1 MTERYDGGAPDGSDA
16 ARLALREL
24 VLAATV
30 RIHRPG
36 AGYAPDEPGGFLGSG
51 FFVAP
56 NWVLT
61 CAHVV
66 HAEEGG
72 EVTVVYRTSPYE
84 DPCAVPAEV
93 AATLPEQ
100 AAPLVPGSWPAPD
113 LALVRLREPVG
124 HTCVYVSERPNPHF
138 GGNRVYYAG
147 WTGARGR
154 LEILDGYLSV
164 QGTISAWS
172 PEEQVRLGQ
181 NDLPPGVSGG
191 PVIDPVRGEV
201 VGVLKSRADQGTG
214 GTSIGVEQLR
224 TLRAPTEAVGTAHAA
239 ARTSGSFPG
248 AAQVSGPYPS
258 GSPRNADQATGIHLG
273 GSPRTG
279 PQGGGPQEGGLQAG
293 GSSRM
298 GSQEGGLQ
306 AGGSSRVGSQEG
318 GLHSGGSS
326 RAGSQEGGLHSGGS
340 SRVGSQEGGLHSG
353 GSPRTGSQEG
363 GLHPNGPHLSGPQP
377 TGPQPTALHP
387 DGPHLSGLRSTGPQ
401 PTGLQPTNLN
411 PTNLNPTGPLPPTG
425 TPQGDLYQAVFRAHD
440 RYHRDRQ
447 QPSDSP
453 APTWADIQ
461 GELGARPGRTLSP
474 HERGELLGRLADLPP
489 PASTRALLG
498 ILAALPGFR
507 LPSLVPAPRGWRDGL
522 GVLYEHARQD
532 GVRRLVIDYAM
543 GILAADRDRTPSVHA
558 AERALW
564 DWVRHAST
572 GLDSGYRTEL
582 ARRRTELL
590 GRTPPARPGHERAD
604 DDPGQAPAE
613 RPAPH
618 PSPAPPGP
626 SVLLVVERRGWEPDH
641 CDWAVS
647 VADPDGGTRLLH
659 ETQRTPLAG
668 LDSQVAA
675 PLTEA
680 FRQCDEPGRPATL
693 HVALPYLLL
702 GTPVDDWRLR
712 PDGVPLGVERPVLV
726 RCSDRDQLPDEAA
739 EGPGAWPPASW
750 EAYDDEDGERRDRWR
765 RLHVRQARAEV
776 LDCDDGVRRPVPDTA
791 ALRGLAPHDVP
802 VLCRLGDLRYES
814 DPASLGRILRAG
826 FGVAVWRRWRREPES
841 VCGEFHRG
849 AKTVVDDGHG
859 VAQLPE
865 VVHGLRRQV
874 HAGLTEAYWA
884 HGIALLYDDPHRP
897 LPGAGDL
904 LEAP

>member
-1 MTERYDGGAPDGSDA
+1 MTERYDGGAPDDFDA
-16 ARLALREL
+16 ARLALRDL

-30 RIHRPG
+30 RIHHAG
-36 AGYAPDEPGGFLGSG
+36 AGYAHDEPGGFLGSG

-84 DPCAVPAEV
+84 DPCAVSGTV
-93 AATLPEQ
+93 AVTVPEH
-100 AAPLVPGSWPAPD
+100 ADRLVPGSWPAPD

-147 WTGARGR
+147 WTGTRGR
-154 LEILDGYLSV
+154 LEILDGHLSV

-201 VGVLKSRADQGTG
+201 VGVLKSRSDQGTG

-224 TLRAPTEAVGTAHAA
+224 TLQSPTEAAGNGQAA
-239 ARTSGSFPG
+239 AHRNGTSHT
-248 AAQVSGPYPS
+248 
-258 GSPRNADQATGIHLG
+258 DI
-273 GSPRTG
+273 
-279 PQGGGPQEGGLQAG
+279 
-293 GSSRM
+293 
-298 GSQEGGLQ
+298 
-306 AGGSSRVGSQEG
+306 
-318 GLHSGGSS
+318 
-326 RAGSQEGGLHSGGS
+326 
-340 SRVGSQEGGLHSG
+340 
-353 GSPRTGSQEG
+353 
-363 GLHPNGPHLSGPQP
+363 
-377 TGPQPTALHP
+377 
-387 DGPHLSGLRSTGPQ
+387 
-401 PTGLQPTNLN
+401 
-411 PTNLNPTGPLPPTG
+411 
-425 TPQGDLYQAVFRAHD
+425 YQAVFHAHD

-489 PASTRALLG
+489 PASTRALLDM
-498 ILAALPGFR
+498 LKALPNFR
-507 LPSLVPAPRGWRDGL
+507 LPSVVPAPRGWRDGL

-532 GVRRLVIDYAM
+532 GARRLVIDYAM
-543 GILAADRDRTPSVHA
+543 GVLAAERERPPSVRG

-564 DWVRHAST
+564 DWVSQASK
-572 GLDSGYRTEL
+572 GLDSSYRMEL
-582 ARRRTELL
+582 ALQRTELL
-590 GRTPPARPGHERAD
+590 GRTHPGHERTSD
-604 DDPGQAPAE
+604 GPRQEQAE
-613 RPAPH
+613 RPAAHPSSGSQSSSTPHPPPTSHAPPAPH
-618 PSPAPPGP
+618 PSLAPPGP
-626 SVLLVVERRGWEPDH
+626 SVLLVVLCRGWEPDH
-641 CDWAVS
+641 CDWSIS
-647 VADPDGGTRLLH
+647 VADKDGGTTLLH

-668 LDSQVAA
+668 LDAHVAA

-680 FRQCDEPGRPATL
+680 FRQCDEPGRPAPL
-693 HVALPYLLL
+693 YVALPHQHLD
-702 GTPVDDWRLR
+702 TAVDGWRLR

-726 RCSDRDQLPDEAA
+726 RCSDRDQLPDEGA
-739 EGPGAWPPASW
+739 EGPGAWPAAAW
-750 EAYDDEDGERRDRWR
+750 ESYDDEGGDEDGERRDRWR
-765 RLHVRQARAEV
+765 RLHARQAQAEV

-791 ALRGLAPHDVP
+791 TLRGLAPHTVP
-802 VLCRLGDLRYES
+802 VLCRLGDLRYAS
-814 DPASLGRILRAG
+814 DPGSLGRILRAG
-826 FGVAVWRRWRREPES
+826 VGVALWRHWRPRPDS

-849 AKTVVDDGHG
+849 AKTVVDDGTG
-859 VAQLPE
+859 VAFLPE
-865 VVHGLRRQV
+865 AVHVLRKQM

-884 HGIALLYDDPHRP
+884 HGLALLYDDPHRP
-897 LPGAGDL
+897 LPGTGDL

>member
-1 MTERYDGGAPDGSDA
+1 MTEPYDGGAPDGADA

-30 RIHRPG
+30 RIHRSD
-36 AGYAPDEPGGFLGSG
+36 AGYAHDEPGGFLGSG

-84 DPCAVPAEV
+84 DPCAVPGKV

-100 AAPLVPGSWPAPD
+100 AGRLVPGGGWPAPD
-113 LALVRLREPVG
+113 LALVRLREPAG

-201 VGVLKSRADQGTG
+201 VGVLKSRADQGAG
-214 GTSIGVEQLR
+214 GTSIGIEQLR
-224 TLRAPTEAVGTAHAA
+224 TLQTGTRAQTATGATTGTGPAGDHPSGSVRSGADPAGPHPNGSPRSDAHAGLPHTGDPSGTGDEHA
-239 ARTSGSFPG
+239 GAIGGLGCSRGTGADPVDVRPSGSLRPG
-248 AAQVSGPYPS
+248 ADPADVLPGGSLRSGADPAGLHPSGSLQVEAHAGLPYPS
-258 GSPRNADQATGIHLG
+258 GSPGADDHAGGTGPG
-273 GSPRTG
+273 GSPGTG
-279 PQGGGPQEGGLQAG
+279 AG
-293 GSSRM
+293 GI
-298 GSQEGGLQ
+298 
-306 AGGSSRVGSQEG
+306 RV
-318 GLHSGGSS
+318 
-326 RAGSQEGGLHSGGS
+326 
-340 SRVGSQEGGLHSG
+340 
-353 GSPRTGSQEG
+353 
-363 GLHPNGPHLSGPQP
+363 
-377 TGPQPTALHP
+377 
-387 DGPHLSGLRSTGPQ
+387 SGL
-401 PTGLQPTNLN
+401 
-411 PTNLNPTGPLPPTG
+411 
-425 TPQGDLYQAVFRAHD
+425 PQGDLYQAVFHAHD

-447 QPSDSP
+447 QPSDSS

-461 GELGARPGRTLSP
+461 GELGARPGRALSP

-489 PASTRALLG
+489 PASTRGLLD
-498 ILAALPGFR
+498 LLRSLPGFR

-543 GILAADRDRTPSVHA
+543 RILAADRDRTPSVRA

-582 ARRRTELL
+582 ARQRVELL
-590 GRTPPARPGHERAD
+590 GRVHPGHERAD
-604 DDPGQAPAE
+604 DDPGQLPTE
-613 RPAPH
+613 RPVPH
-618 PSPAPPGP
+618 PALAPPGP
-626 SVLLVVERRGWEPDH
+626 SVLLVVLRRAWEPDH
-641 CDWAVS
+641 CDWSIS
-647 VADPDGGTRLLH
+647 VADTDGGTRLLH
-659 ETQRTPLAG
+659 ETRRTPLAG
-668 LDSQVAA
+668 LDSHVAA

-680 FRQCDEPGRPATL
+680 FRQCDEPGRPALL
-693 HVALPYLLL
+693 HVALPHLLL
-702 GTPVDDWRLR
+702 GTAVDDWRLR
-712 PDGVPLGVERPVLV
+712 RDGVPLGVERPVLV
-726 RCSDRDQLPDEAA
+726 RCSDRDQLPDEATD
-739 EGPGAWPPASW
+739 GPGAWPAAAW
-750 EAYDDEDGERRDRWR
+750 ESYDDEDGERRDRWR

-791 ALRGLAPHDVP
+791 ALRDLAPHDVP
-802 VLCRLGDLRYES
+802 VLCRLGDLRYDS
-814 DPASLGRILRAG
+814 DPASLGRLLRAG
-826 FGVAVWRRWRREPES
+826 FGVAVWRRWRREPEA

-849 AKTVVDDGHG
+849 AKTVVDDGNG
-859 VAQLPE
+859 VALLPE

-874 HAGLTEAYWA
+874 HEGLTEAYWA
-884 HGIALLYDDPHRP
+884 HGIALLYDDPYRP

>member
-30 RIHRPG
+30 RIHRSG
-36 AGYAPDEPGGFLGSG
+36 AGYAHDEPGGFLGSG

-84 DPCAVPAEV
+84 DPCAVPGAV

-100 AAPLVPGSWPAPD
+100 AGRLVPRSWPAPD

-224 TLRAPTEAVGTAHAA
+224 TLRAPMTAAGTGHDDGHASSPHSTGAPRIDARAGGVDPSGVPRTDVPA
-239 ARTSGSFPG
+239 AGIHPSGTHRTGTHADGVPRTDAPAADIHRSG
-248 AAQVSGPYPS
+248 VHPS
-258 GSPRNADQATGIHLG
+258 GSPLTDAPAAGVHRSGVHPSGSPSTDAPAAGIH
-273 GSPRTG
+273 P
-279 PQGGGPQEGGLQAG
+279 
-293 GSSRM
+293 
-298 GSQEGGLQ
+298 
-306 AGGSSRVGSQEG
+306 
-318 GLHSGGSS
+318 SGV
-326 RAGSQEGGLHSGGS
+326 H
-340 SRVGSQEGGLHSG
+340 
-353 GSPRTGSQEG
+353 
-363 GLHPNGPHLSGPQP
+363 
-377 TGPQPTALHP
+377 
-387 DGPHLSGLRSTGPQ
+387 
-401 PTGLQPTNLN
+401 
-411 PTNLNPTGPLPPTG
+411 
-425 TPQGDLYQAVFRAHD
+425 QGDIYQAVFHAHD

-447 QPSDSP
+447 QPSDSS

-461 GELGARPGRTLSP
+461 GELGARPGRALSP

-489 PASTRALLG
+489 PASTRGLLD
-498 ILAALPGFR
+498 ILGSLPGFR

-532 GVRRLVIDYAM
+532 GARKLVIDYAM
-543 GILAADRDRTPSVHA
+543 RILAADRDRTPSVRA

-564 DWVRHAST
+564 DWVRHASA
-572 GLDSGYRTEL
+572 GLDSSYRTEL
-582 ARRRTELL
+582 ARQRAELL
-590 GRTPPARPGHERAD
+590 GRTQPGHERAD
-604 DDPGQAPAE
+604 DDTGQVPAE

-618 PSPAPPGP
+618 PSLAPPGP
-626 SVLLVVERRGWEPDH
+626 SVLLVVLRRGWEPDH
-641 CDWAVS
+641 CDWSIS
-647 VADPDGGTRLLH
+647 VADAHGGTTLLH

-680 FRQCDEPGRPATL
+680 FRQCDEPGQPATL
-693 HVALPYLLL
+693 YVALPHLLL
-702 GTPVDDWRLR
+702 GTAVDDWRLR

-726 RCSDRDQLPDEAA
+726 RCSDRDQLPDEGA
-739 EGPGAWPPASW
+739 EGPGAWPAAAW
-750 EAYDDEDGERRDRWR
+750 ESYDDEDGERRDRWR

-791 ALRGLAPHDVP
+791 ALRGLAPQDVP

-826 FGVAVWRRWRREPES
+826 FGVAVWRRRRREPEA

-849 AKTVVDDGHG
+849 AKTVVDDGTG
-859 VAQLPE
+859 VALLPE

-897 LPGAGDL
+897 LPGTGDL